1 MGGGGPRWGGLI
13 QSTAPECRTPC
24 RLPLAFELLHD
35 LQKAII
41 GGRVAAKANLHLVEI
56 GESVLHLRGTKRP
69 TVGRGHAIQRLWT
82 GRPGTEKGWRG
93 AAKGLEDNCGVP
105 GRADEDDRG
114 PAASLEGL
122 RKPEEFR
129 VRPRTGG
136 EDQRV
141 SGRPRRPL
149 ETEGRRG

>member
-1 MGGGGPRWGGLI
+1 MGGSSSLLLPSAER
-13 QSTAPECRTPC
+13 PC

-41 GGRVAAKANLHLVEI
+41 GGRVAAKADLHLVEV

-82 GRPGTEKGWRG
+82 GRPGTEKGWCG

-129 VRPRTGG
+129 VRPRTRGAN
-136 EDQRV
+136 QRV